1 MSFFFEWQ
9 NLKNFDGGSLTG
21 IILIDLQE
29 AFDTIDRDML
39 SKKLNITDFSDRTF
53 KWFNF
58 YLSNCKFTIN
68 LENSFS
74 EVSSTSCGVPQEP
87 ILSPLL
93 FLIYVNGIL
102 MVVKCNLLLHAHA
115 DDICLVFQSKNV
127 KDNEKQLNKEFANIC
142 YWFVDS

>member
-9 NLKNFDGGSLTG
+9 NLKSFDGGSLTG

-29 AFDTIDRDML
+29 EFDTIDRDML
-39 SKKLNITDFSDRTF
+39 SKKLSITDFPDHTV

-58 YLSNCKFTIN
+58 YLSNCKFTVN

-74 EVSSTSCGVPQEP
+74 EVSSTSCGVPQGST
-87 ILSPLL
+87 LSPLL

-102 MVVKCNLLLHAHA
+102 MVVKCNLLLHG
-115 DDICLVFQSKNV
+115 DGICLVFQSKNV

-142 YWFVDS
+142 HWFVDN